1 MCLLGIVSPTPLNLL
16 VYVNEYMAYT
26 FSNHHIMR
34 QWLLIG
40 LISYVF
46 VILDLALD
54 WEMHNDYYLAVH
66 FVAILLAYYHQGCKK
81 YIV

>member
-1 MCLLGIVSPTPLNLL
+1 MVIDW
-16 VYVNEYMAYT
+16 
-26 FSNHHIMR
+26 SNI
-34 QWLLIG
+34 LC
-40 LISYVF
+40 F

-66 FVAILLAYYHQGCKK
+66 FVAILLAYYHQGCKR